1 MAENSPPL
9 DQDFAQLLG
18 EPVTPVRYNRVDLP
32 RRGPGA
38 DEVRYRRA
46 AATQD
51 TVTVQ
56 DGLSDQLRTE
66 VGSEEPLL
74 FAANGLQQ
82 SLLRKLTKGQIPWEE
97 GLDLH
102 GLRVEEARD
111 EVSGFVRRAQH
122 QGCRC
127 IIIVHGKAL
136 DSDDSPARL
145 KSYLNEWL
153 RQLNPVLAFAS
164 ATPRDGG
171 TGAVYVLLRRHKD
184 FT

>member
-1 MAENSPPL
+1 MAENSDSQ

-18 EPVTPVRYNRVDLP
+18 EPVTPVQYDRVDLP
-32 RRGPGA
+32 RRRPSA
-38 DEVRYRRA
+38 DEVQYRRA
-46 AATQD
+46 AATLD
-51 TVTVQ
+51 TVTLQ

-66 VGSEEPLL
+66 VGSEEPLQ
-74 FAANGLQQ
+74 FAAHGLQQ
-82 SLLRKLTKGQIPWEE
+82 SLLRRLAKGQIPWEE

-102 GLRVEEARD
+102 GLRVDEARD

-127 IIIVHGKAL
+127 VIIVHGKAL
-136 DSDDSPARL
+136 DTDETPARL

-153 RQLNPVLAFAS
+153 RQLNPVLAFSS